1 MMILII
7 IMIMMM
13 MLTYI
18 QKAYCIHAVRSKI
31 ISMISPFLKK
41 KNFLDIFIFI
51 YSQGLAFEA
60 EEVRRCLKVIFDDH
74 DNDNHD
80 DYDHDDDHD
89 NDHDD
94 DLDDDHDDDLDYHAC
109 QMGL

>member
-1 MMILII
+1 
-7 IMIMMM
+7 MMM

-41 KNFLDIFIFI
+41 NFHDISIFIS
-51 YSQGLAFEA
+51 SQGLAFEA

-80 DYDHDDDHD
+80 DHDHVDDYVDDHDDDHD
-89 NDHDD
+89 
-94 DLDDDHDDDLDYHAC
+94 
-109 QMGL
+109 